1 MKLTTNSV
9 KISRAR
15 REFPGAL
22 FPVLLAAFFLSAS
35 PLFAAGSDPA
45 PSDPGVAHV
54 SAIRKGTVETREGLT
69 LRLNTDLGSVNVV
82 PLDRGA
88 VPVVRYSV
96 RIETDA
102 RGKIAQELLG
112 RYSLSARSTSSGVEI
127 EGNLP
132 PESAAES
139 GNPPQFWVH
148 FEISVPASYSL
159 DINTG
164 AGDIQTGSIGGTA
177 SLITQGGNIFTGNI
191 GVYGARN
198 VAPGRPVARLET
210 QGGHIHVQDV
220 AGDLSA
226 FTAGGHIVTGDIAG
240 DATLRTGGG
249 HITSAGIGG
258 RAELSTEGGN
268 ITVGH
273 AGSYV
278 GVRTGGGQIDFGE
291 VHGSVRA
298 QTGGG
303 GIRIMYVAGPME
315 VESTGGSICLTQV
328 AGAVR
333 AATGDGTITAWIN
346 PVSSSLGSSSTD
358 SVHLA
363 GASQLASGAGDIV
376 VFLPRNLAANI
387 EATVENG
394 GQQRIEADPAL
405 ALQFQKP
412 SGSGSVHAIAMLNG
426 GGAPLRLRTI
436 DGRIRLKFLD
446 SETKLRDSLIR
457 DQLARLRRDFPGIPP
472 PPALAPVA
480 LRQLTP
486 APAASEVAP
495 EPPVAPEDA
504 PSSWTGSWI
513 DKLEL
518 TILGGVREDA
528 DEFQT
533 RLVYAPKPAYPE
545 IARRAGV
552 EGIVRLQVRLTRNG
566 RIEVQKLLEGE
577 PSLADAA
584 ISAVRNWKGKPVVL
598 DGKPV
603 DVISTVTFNFQL
615 H

>member
-1 MKLTTNSV
+1 MKSAANSL

-15 REFPGAL
+15 CAVPGIL
-22 FPVLLAAFFLSAS
+22 FSFLLGSLLLSAP
-35 PLFAAGSDPA
+35 PLQAGGSDPA
-45 PSDPGVAHV
+45 SSDPGVPHA
-54 SAIRKGTVETREGLT
+54 STIRKGTLETREGLT
-69 LRLNTDLGSVNVV
+69 LHLNSDLGSVHVV
-82 PLDRGA
+82 PLDRSA
-88 VPVVRYSV
+88 PPVVRYAV

-102 RGKIAQELLG
+102 RGTLAQELLD
-112 RYSLSARSTSSGVEI
+112 RYSLSARSTPAGVEI
-127 EGNLP
+127 SGNLP
-132 PESAAES
+132 AQTSPNSANS
-139 GNPPQFWVH
+139 PQFWVH
-148 FEISVPASYSL
+148 FEISVPPSYSL

-164 AGDIQTGSIGGTA
+164 AGDIRTGNIGGTA

-198 VAPGRPVARLET
+198 IALGRPVARLET

-226 FTAGGHIVTGDIAG
+226 FTAGGHIVTGNVAG

-249 HITSAGIGG
+249 HITAAGIGG

-268 ITVGH
+268 ITVGR
-273 AGSYV
+273 AGSVV
-278 GVRTGGGQIDFGE
+278 GVKTGGGQIDFGE

-328 AGAVR
+328 AGSVR

-346 PVSSSLGSSSTD
+346 PDSSSSKNSPSSA
-358 SVHLA
+358 VQLA

-394 GQQRIEADPAL
+394 GEQRIEADPAL
-405 ALQFQKP
+405 ALQFQKSSE
-412 SGSGSVHAIAMLNG
+412 SGTVHAIAMLNG

-436 DGRIRLKFLD
+436 DGRIRLRFLD
-446 SETKLRDSLIR
+446 SEVKLRDSLIR
-457 DQLARLRRDFPGIPP
+457 DQLARLRRDFPDMPP
-472 PPALAPVA
+472 PPTLAPVA
-480 LRQLTP
+480 LRQDAPPQAMPEMAP
-486 APAASEVAP
+486 APPAAPQE
-495 EPPVAPEDA
+495 A
-504 PSSWTGSWI
+504 PSGWTGSWI

-533 RLVYAPKPAYPE
+533 RLVYAPKPVYPE

-566 RIEVQKLLEGE
+566 HIEVQKLLEGE

-598 DGKPV
+598 NGKPV